1 MSLDT
6 HRAFEFTAAAVLG
19 LLPLGLSVTG
29 TGAYNDLAVV
39 ACAVL
44 GALLASLALSGGR
57 DGSSLGGTDHRAAD
71 RFMTV
76 VLIVAAVVMWV
87 GGDTLP
93 ALCAVFAAAIEVAL
107 TVVTR
112 YVSRPG
118 GGGPPAV
125 TA

>member
-6 HRAFEFTAAAVLG
+6 HRALEFAAAAILG

-29 TGAYNDLAVV
+29 SASYSDLSVV

-44 GALLASLALSGGR
+44 GAVMASLALSGGR

-71 RFMTV
+71 RFLTV
-76 VLIVAAVVMWV
+76 VLIVAGVVMWV
-87 GGDTLP
+87 GGDDVP
-93 ALCAVFAAAIEVAL
+93 ALCAIFAAAVEVAL
-107 TVVTR
+107 TLMTR

-118 GGGPPAV
+118 SGGPPAV

>member
-6 HRAFEFTAAAVLG
+6 HRAFEFIAAAVLG

-29 TGAYNDLAVV
+29 AGTYSDLAVV

-44 GALLASLALSGGR
+44 GAILASLALSGGR
-57 DGSSLGGTDHRAAD
+57 DGTSLGGRDHRAAD
-71 RFMTV
+71 RFLTV

-87 GGDTLP
+87 GGDDLP
-93 ALCAVFAAAIEVAL
+93 ALVCVFAAAVEVAL
-107 TVVTR
+107 TAMTR

-118 GGGPPAV
+118 SGGPPAV

>member
-6 HRAFEFTAAAVLG
+6 HRAFEFIAAGVLG

-29 TGAYNDLAVV
+29 AGTYNDLAVV

-44 GALLASLALSGGR
+44 GAVMASLALSGGR

-71 RFMTV
+71 RFLTA
-76 VLIVAAVVMWV
+76 VLIVAAIVMWV
-87 GGDTLP
+87 GGDDLP
-93 ALCAVFAAAIEVAL
+93 ALCAVFAAAVEIAL
-107 TVVTR
+107 TTMTR
-112 YVSRPG
+112 YVNRPG
-118 GGGPPAV
+118 EGGPPAV